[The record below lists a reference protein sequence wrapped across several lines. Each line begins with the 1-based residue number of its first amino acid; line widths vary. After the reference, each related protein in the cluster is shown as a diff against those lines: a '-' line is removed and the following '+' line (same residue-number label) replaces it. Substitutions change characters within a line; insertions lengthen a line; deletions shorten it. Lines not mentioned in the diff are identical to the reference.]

1 MMIKRFLI
9 LFVFSLSISSIS
21 NLYAIPQQSGS
32 LAKILKEKA
41 KADTSAKSQKGS
53 LKSIIEKNQQ
63 TKKQLS
69 LQKSIKPKN
78 LAEKSDTLQIPK
90 KEPKESSSLL
100 YAIIGTLVFVVLLL
114 VISKGRKEDS
124 AIPDQKNT
132 STNNTEPKTSNDES
146 EIDTED
152 EEE

>member
-100 YAIIGTLVFVVLLL
+100 YAIIGILVFVVLLL